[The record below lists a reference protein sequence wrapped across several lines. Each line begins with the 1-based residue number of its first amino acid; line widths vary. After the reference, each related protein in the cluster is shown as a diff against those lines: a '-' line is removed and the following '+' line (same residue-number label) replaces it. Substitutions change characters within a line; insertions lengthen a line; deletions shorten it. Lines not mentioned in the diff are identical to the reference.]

1 MNKRGLRKFRER
13 VMAKRLGM
21 QKLKRRFVGHAPA
34 ALPIPAAV
42 AKAIPMP
49 ILAEIDVV
57 TESGTYPAADRTD
70 DPAHEVTLVVYG
82 WQNVQPGTLS
92 WVFPSFGA
100 AMKAANAMRNATQW
114 AILDGSD
121 ASGPVLAERNEA

>member
-21 QKLKRRFVGHAPA
+21 QKLKRRFEGQAPA
-34 ALPIPAAV
+34 ALPLPAAV
-42 AKAIPMP
+42 AQAIPMP

-57 TESGTYPAADRTD
+57 TESGTYPAADRAD

-92 WVFPSFGA
+92 WVFPSFSA
-100 AMKAANAMRNATQW
+100 AMKAANALRNATQW